1 MQNIFTWIWIAT
13 SFSGED
19 FQIFSNYIY
28 ILYIYTLP
36 KRTASS
42 PLKNFLGAVRHL
54 LRLEPP
60 NFWNGNFAA
69 YFQWQKL
76 SAWRGRKDRV
86 LSVNKIV
93 SPSLFPDSW
102 TPLFQWFPMGFFTT
116 HLKKKSARLVNFA
129 SWTQVSGRFFFSKKY
144 VKLPP
149 HILKHLKISLIFS
162 KSTGSNLGTFLNKS
176 WKPECSWG
184 FLGDSLTFHH
194 HFFRWVTH
202 PVGIKGWNF
211 PLPTSDSLRCCKM
224 GEGGGMRPAAA
235 RVALPSWR
243 TSSWSENIRSR
254 GFECVSYIFL
264 YVLWGTVYI

>member
-1 MQNIFTWIWIAT
+1 MAKTF
-13 SFSGED
+13 G
-19 FQIFSNYIY
+19 
-28 ILYIYTLP
+28 P
-36 KRTASS
+36 
-42 PLKNFLGAVRHL
+42 
-54 LRLEPP
+54 
-60 NFWNGNFAA
+60 
-69 YFQWQKL
+69 
-76 SAWRGRKDRV
+76 RV
-86 LSVNKIV
+86 LSGSQVTRSCLTTL
-93 SPSLFPDSW
+93 SPM
-102 TPLFQWFPMGFFTT
+102 FQWFLWVFYHPSEKNICAFSQFCIMNPSFGAIFFQ
-116 HLKKKSARLVNFA
+116 KKN
-129 SWTQVSGRFFFSKKY
+129 
-144 VKLPP
+144 VKLMKLPA
-149 HILKHLKISLIFS
+149 HIVKHLKISIIFS